1 METFYNGLNAQTR
14 TIVDAASNGA
24 LMSKTYNEAYALLER
39 MASNNYQWPTERV
52 PAGRRVAGVHEV
64 SEITSLTAQIA
75 SLVNTLNNQQA
86 TPHQSVNSVQGTGES
101 CVLCNGNHRFESC
114 PSNPESVCYVGNM
127 NCNNNPFSNTYNP
140 GWRQH
145 PNFSWSNQ
153 GAGQGSNP
161 APQRPQYPPGFQQ
174 QQKPQTSEFP
184 SSMESL
190 LKEYMAR
197 NDAVI
202 QSQAASLRNLENQ
215 VGQLANELK
224 NRPPGT
230 LPSNTETGNSGE
242 NSEKSGA
249 NAAAMPQQNDQQKR
263 PPPPF
268 PQRFKK
274 QQQDHQFRR
283 FLDVLKQLHINIPL
297 VEALEQMPNYVKFMK
312 DMLTKKRR
320 FGEFETVALT
330 RECSAVLQN
339 KLPPKLKDPGSFA
352 IPCSIGNQYFGKA
365 LCDLGAS
372 INLMPMSIFKKLGIG
387 EARPTTVSLQ
397 LADRSIAHPEGKIED
412 VLVKVDKF
420 IFPVDFI
427 VLDYEADLEVPIILG
442 RSFLATGRTLIDV
455 QKGELTMRVQDE
467 HVTFNVFQ
475 SMKFP
480 SDMEECSVISVAD
493 SLVAEQLERCCEDSL
508 QSTMLDDSNLED
520 EIEE

>member
-1 METFYNGLNAQTR
+1 
-14 TIVDAASNGA
+14 
-24 LMSKTYNEAYALLER
+24 
-39 MASNNYQWPTERV
+39 MASNNYQWPIERV
-52 PAGRRVAGVHEV
+52 PTGRRIVGVHEV

-86 TPHQSVNSVQGTGES
+86 THHQSVNSVQETGVS
-101 CVLCNGNHRFESC
+101 CVLCNGTHRFESC
-114 PSNPESVCYVGNM
+114 PSNSESVCYVGNI
-127 NCNNNPFSNTYNP
+127 NRNNNPFSNTYNL

-153 GAGQGSNP
+153 GAGQGSNST
-161 APQRPQYPPGFQQ
+161 PQRPQFPPGFQQ
-174 QQKPQTSEFP
+174 QQKPQTSEFL

-197 NDAVI
+197 NDSEESREV
-202 QSQAASLRNLENQ
+202 EKF
-215 VGQLANELK
+215 GE
-224 NRPPGT
+224 
-230 LPSNTETGNSGE
+230 NSGE
-242 NSEKSGA
+242 KSGE
-249 NAAAMPQQNDQQKR
+249 NVTTILQKNLQQNR

-274 QQQDHQFRR
+274 QQQDHQFRK

-297 VEALEQMPNYVKFMK
+297 VEALEQMPSYVKFMK

-320 FGEFETVALT
+320 FGEFENVALT

-339 KLPPKLKDPGSFA
+339 KLPPKLKDPGSFT

-397 LADRSIAHPEGKIED
+397 LADRYIAYPEGKIED

-420 IFPVDFI
+420 IFLVDFI

-442 RSFLATGRTLIDV
+442 RRS
-455 QKGELTMRVQDE
+455 
-467 HVTFNVFQ
+467 
-475 SMKFP
+475 
-480 SDMEECSVISVAD
+480 
-493 SLVAEQLERCCEDSL
+493 
-508 QSTMLDDSNLED
+508 
-520 EIEE
+520 